1 MFEPTFKRALK
12 LRQADPRITSDA
24 GAFLRRAVDHRLGR
38 TAERAA
44 PLADHRRP
52 DRIRYRQVELRR
64 QPLYARALGYAHQD
78 DQDALAHDGALKRAV
93 WDRPGRQ
100 GRRARRASQPSD
112 GRLLDRLAR
121 PAHRRALRT
130 ALGEWGARHQ
140 RAAGRGRK
148 VTHGTLDSD
157 PFPSEVHGRPP
168 GGA

>member
-1 MFEPTFKRALK
+1 MIKDNLKNADFNMFLLSSNTGMTKFIEEVLGLGEKFPAIHMM
-12 LRQADPRITSDA
+12 IT
-24 GAFLRRAVDHRLGR
+24 
-38 TAERAA
+38 
-44 PLADHRRP
+44 
-52 DRIRYRQVELRR
+52 
-64 QPLYARALGYAHQD
+64 D